1 MIEPRAPGA
10 ESPRRISGQPA
21 AQPATRHLFFVL
33 AAFAVMMG
41 SIDTT
46 IVAVAI
52 PHLTTALDA
61 PLIWVGWTLTAY
73 QLVQVVMLPLAGKL
87 SDSLGR
93 RRVFLFC
100 VATFTLGS
108 LLCGLAT
115 SIWLLIVARAIQ
127 AVGGGGLMPS
137 AVGIISDQYRERRA
151 QARGLFTSVMP
162 IGGVLGPNLGG
173 FILEHWS
180 WRDMFFINLPI
191 GIIVF
196 VGALLMLKGDVK
208 TQSRHI
214 DVLGLALYAGAI
226 MILLSAMTAVG
237 QDPALWQSPLVW
249 VALAA
254 SIGLVALFLRHIRR
268 TPEPVMDYTLVA
280 RRPFLAA
287 NLYNMV
293 FGASVF
299 GASSFVPTYAI
310 SHFGMSALL
319 SGSVNTPR
327 SIVMSLTSVVA
338 SMWIIRTGYRI
349 PMVVGVC
356 LVSLSMF
363 LLGTGWTEVQI
374 GSTTFGGFWL
384 LASMLAIG
392 GVGMGLSAPAS
403 GNAALDLAPDRAAAL
418 TGVRGM
424 FRLTGGML
432 SIAGIVLALTYFP
445 DRGAGL
451 VAIYSVLSL
460 AVLVAIPMALCI
472 PDSARQRWR
481 QLQATP
487 APASSSAA
495 TAEPSAAGGH

>member
-1 MIEPRAPGA
+1 
-10 ESPRRISGQPA
+10 
-21 AQPATRHLFFVL
+21 
-33 AAFAVMMG
+33 
-41 SIDTT
+41 
-46 IVAVAI
+46 
-52 PHLTTALDA
+52 
-61 PLIWVGWTLTAY
+61 
-73 QLVQVVMLPLAGKL
+73 MLPLAGKL

-100 VATFTLGS
+100 VAAFTIGS

-115 SIWLLIVARAIQ
+115 SIWFLIVARAIQ

-137 AVGIISDQYRERRA
+137 AVGIISDHYRERRA

-162 IGGVLGPNLGG
+162 IGGILGPNLGG

-180 WRDMFFINLPI
+180 WRDMFFVNLPI
-191 GIIVF
+191 GVIVF
-196 VGALLMLKGDVK
+196 VGAFLMLKGDVK
-208 TQSRHI
+208 TQSRHV

-237 QDPALWQSPLVW
+237 QDPALWHSPLVW

-254 SIGLVALFLRHIRR
+254 SIGLVMLFLRHIRR

-327 SIVMSLTSVVA
+327 SIIMSLTSFVA
-338 SMWIIRTGYRI
+338 SIWIIRTGYRI

-363 LLGTGWTEVQI
+363 FLGTGWTEVQI

-384 LASMLAIG
+384 LASILAIG

-451 VAIYSVLSL
+451 VAIYGALSL
-460 AVLVAIPMALCI
+460 AVLVAIPIALSI
-472 PDSARQRWR
+472 PDTARQRWR
-481 QLQATP
+481 QLQAAP

-495 TAEPSAAGGH
+495 TPEPSAAGGH

>member
-1 MIEPRAPGA
+1 
-10 ESPRRISGQPA
+10 
-21 AQPATRHLFFVL
+21 
-33 AAFAVMMG
+33 
-41 SIDTT
+41 
-46 IVAVAI
+46 
-52 PHLTTALDA
+52 
-61 PLIWVGWTLTAY
+61 
-73 QLVQVVMLPLAGKL
+73 
-87 SDSLGR
+87 
-93 RRVFLFC
+93 
-100 VATFTLGS
+100 
-108 LLCGLAT
+108 
-115 SIWLLIVARAIQ
+115 
-127 AVGGGGLMPS
+127 
-137 AVGIISDQYRERRA
+137 
-151 QARGLFTSVMP
+151 
-162 IGGVLGPNLGG
+162 
-173 FILEHWS
+173 
-180 WRDMFFINLPI
+180 MFFINLPI

-460 AVLVAIPMALCI
+460 AVLVAIPIALSI
-472 PDSARQRWR
+472 PDTARQRWR

-495 TAEPSAAGGH
+495 TAEPSAAGSH